1 MDYGPWIIMIKEAEK
16 DPQHH
21 IIIKGARVHNLK
33 NMDVAIPKNKLVVI
47 TGLSGSGKSSLA
59 FDTLYAE
66 GQRRYV
72 ESLSSYARQFLGR
85 MNKPDVDFIK
95 GIAPAIAIE
104 QKVITSNPRSTVGT
118 STEIY
123 DYLKL
128 LFSRIGKTI
137 SPVTGGIVKKDTV
150 TDVINFIMTL
160 PVETQVTVL
169 CPLYPHNNRSLK
181 EELAVL
187 MQKGFVRVEYRGKLS
202 RIEDLLED
210 MSIVDDGSWL
220 VEEVEAESGKQ
231 NLPAGQA
238 GAESGEVKGE
248 SGKHKAESGKQN
260 LPAGQA
266 GAEGEGN
273 ATVQH
278 AVRIVIDRISKNDE
292 DETVSRLGDSVQ
304 TAFFE
309 GKGDCYVR
317 YSKGSLSGQEPDA
330 GSEQERF
337 FCDRFE
343 LDGIRFEEP
352 TPNFFSFN
360 NPYGACKRCEGYG
373 KVIGIDEDLVI
384 PDKSKSI
391 YEGAIAPWRG
401 EKMREWNDL
410 LVKNAIKFDF
420 PIHRQYNQLTEK
432 EQKLLWTGNPYFRGL
447 DAFFKELEEQT
458 YKIQY
463 RVLLSRYRGKT
474 TCPECKGSR
483 LRQDASYVKINGKS
497 ITDVVLMPLDK
508 ALGFFRSIE
517 LNETDVKISK
527 RLLMEITNRLLFLND
542 VGLSYLTLNRLSNT
556 LSGGES
562 QRINLATS
570 LGSSLVGSIYVL
582 DEPSIGLHPRDTQR
596 LISVLKSLRD
606 VGNTVLVVEHEEE
619 IMKAADHIIDIG
631 PEAGTH
637 GGNLMFSGTYDE
649 IVKDN
654 NSLTGRY
661 LSGKEEIAI
670 PATRRKWNDFIEI
683 KGARENNLKHVNAK
697 FPLGVLTVVTGVSG
711 SGKTSLVKRILAPA
725 LQKTLGNYSG
735 EQTGSYDSIEGDHQK
750 IEQVEMVDQNPIGR
764 SSRSNPVTYVK
775 AWDEIRNLYAAQPV
789 ARAAGL
795 KPSAFSF
802 NVEGGRC
809 DVCQGEG
816 EVKIEM
822 QFMADIFLTCE
833 ACGGKRFKQHI
844 LDVTYQEKNV
854 SEVLGMTIDEALLF
868 FAKEP
873 KILNKIKPLVDVGLG
888 YVQLGQSSNTL
899 SGGEAQRIKLAS
911 FLIKGNN
918 THKTLFIFDE
928 PTTGLHFADIKK
940 LLKSFDALID
950 QGNTIIVIEHNMD
963 VIKCADWVIDIG
975 PEGGDNGGKVI
986 FEGLPENLIKE
997 KDSYTGKFL
1006 KERFK

>member
-1 MDYGPWIIMIKEAEK
+1 MNHQPRAKNMIKEAEK
-16 DPQHH
+16 DPKKH

-47 TGLSGSGKSSLA
+47 TGMSGSGKSSLA

-85 MNKPDVDFIK
+85 MNKPDVDYIK

-137 SPVTGGIVKKDTV
+137 SPVSGGLVKRDSV
-150 TDVINFIMTL
+150 TDVINFITAL
-160 PVETQVTVL
+160 PDESQVTIL
-169 CPLYPHNNRSLK
+169 CPLHPHNNRSIK

-187 MQKGFVRVEYRGKLS
+187 MQKGFVRVEFNGQVS
-202 RIEDLLED
+202 RIESLLED
-210 MSIVDDGSWL
+210 ETIDGASM
-220 VEEVEAESGKQ
+220 VMDEEATPAKAKKSKAKKGEEVVESS
-231 NLPAGQA
+231 LPAI
-238 GAESGEVKGE
+238 SV
-248 SGKHKAESGKQN
+248 
-260 LPAGQA
+260 
-266 GAEGEGN
+266 
-273 ATVQH
+273 
-278 AVRIVIDRISKNDE
+278 VRIVIDRITKNEE
-292 DETVSRLGDSVQ
+292 DETISRLADSIQ

-309 GKGDCYVR
+309 GKGDCYVQ
-317 YSKGSLSGQEPDA
+317 YDTSSALSFGEGLGGA
-330 GSEQERF
+330 AERF

-343 LDGIRFEEP
+343 LDNIRFEEP

-360 NPYGACKRCEGYG
+360 NPYGACKKCEGYG
-373 KVIGIDEDLVI
+373 KVIGIDADLVI

-401 EKMREWNDL
+401 EKMREWNDV
-410 LVKNAIKFDF
+410 LVKSSLKFDF

-432 EQKLLWTGNPYFRGL
+432 EQQLLWTGNQYFRGL
-447 DAFFKELEEQT
+447 NAFFKEMEEQT

-483 LRQDASYVKINGKS
+483 LRKDATYVKIDGRS
-497 ITDVVLMPLDK
+497 ITDVVLMPLDT
-508 ALGFFRSIE
+508 ALEFFSTLK
-517 LNETDVKISK
+517 LNETDAKIGK
-527 RLLMEITNRLLFLND
+527 RLLLEIVNRLVFLND
-542 VGLSYLTLNRLSNT
+542 VGLAYLTLNRLSNT

-596 LISVLKSLRD
+596 LITVLKSLRD

-619 IMKAADHIIDIG
+619 IMKAADHVIDIG

-637 GGNLMFSGTYDE
+637 GGNLIFTGTYDQI
-649 IVKDN
+649 IVDD
-654 NSLTGRY
+654 NSLTGKY
-661 LSGKEEIAI
+661 LSGREQIAI
-670 PATRRKWNDFIEI
+670 PTSRRKWSDFIEI
-683 KGARENNLKHVNAK
+683 KGARENNLKNADAK
-697 FPLGVLTVVTGVSG
+697 FPLGILTVVTGVSG
-711 SGKTSLVKRILAPA
+711 SGKTSLVKRIFAPA
-725 LQKTLGNYSG
+725 LQKTLGSYNGDQSG
-735 EQTGSYDSIEGDHQK
+735 SFDSIEGDYNK
-750 IEQVEMVDQNPIGR
+750 IEQVEIVDQNPIGR

-775 AWDEIRNLYAAQPV
+775 AWDEIRNLYAALPV
-789 ARAAGL
+789 SKAAGL

-833 ACGGKRFKQHI
+833 ACNGKRFKQHI
-844 LDVTYQEKNV
+844 LDVTYNEKNV
-854 SEVLGMTIDEALLF
+854 SEVLEMTIDEGLEF

-873 KILNKIKPLVDVGLG
+873 KILAKIKPLVDVGLG

-911 FLIKGNN
+911 FLVKGNN
-918 THKTLFIFDE
+918 TNKTLFIFDE

-940 LLKSFDALID
+940 LLKSFDALLEH
-950 QGNTIIVIEHNMD
+950 GNTIIVIEHNMD

-975 PEGGDNGGKVI
+975 PEGGDRGGKVV
-986 FEGLPENLIKE
+986 FEGLPEDLIKV
-997 KDSYTGKFL
+997 KDSYTGEFL
-1006 KERFK
+1006 KERF

>member
-1 MDYGPWIIMIKEAEK
+1 MEAEK

-47 TGLSGSGKSSLA
+47 TGMSGSGKSSLA

-85 MNKPDVDFIK
+85 MNKPDVDYIK

-137 SPVTGGIVKKDTV
+137 SPISGGIVKKDSV
-150 TDVINFIMTL
+150 TGVINFIMTL
-160 PVETQVTVL
+160 PDETKVTIL

-187 MQKGFVRVEYRGKLS
+187 MQKGFVRVEYQGKLS
-202 RIEDLLED
+202 KIEDLLED

-220 VEEVEAESGKQ
+220 INEVKGDIE
-231 NLPAGQA
+231 
-238 GAESGEVKGE
+238 EVKGE
-248 SGKHKAESGKQN
+248 RLKVKGKKEGGSALISNPQPLISN
-260 LPAGQA
+260 LQPL
-266 GAEGEGN
+266 
-273 ATVQH
+273 TST
-278 AVRIVIDRISKNDE
+278 VRIVIDRISKNEE
-292 DETVSRLGDSVQ
+292 DETLSRLGDSIQ

-317 YSKGSLSGQEPDA
+317 YQEPDEA
-330 GSEQERF
+330 PPKSSPVGRTLSSGETERF

-384 PDKSKSI
+384 PDKSKSV

-401 EKMREWNDL
+401 EKMREWNDV
-410 LVKNAIKFDF
+410 LVKNALKFDF
-420 PIHRQYNQLTEK
+420 PIHRQYNFLTEK
-432 EQKLLWTGNPYFRGL
+432 EQRLLWTGNKYFRGL
-447 DAFFKELEEQT
+447 DEFFKELEEQT

-463 RVLLSRYRGKT
+463 RVMLSRYRGKT

-497 ITDVVLMPLDK
+497 ITDVVLMALDK
-508 ALGFFRSIE
+508 ALEFFRTIE
-517 LNETDVKISK
+517 LNETDTKIGK
-527 RLLMEITNRLLFLND
+527 RLLMEITNRLSFLND

-596 LISVLKSLRD
+596 LIGVLKSLRD

-637 GGNLMFSGTYDE
+637 GGNLIFTGTYTDIIKDE
-649 IVKDN
+649 

-670 PATRRKWNDFIEI
+670 PKTRRKWNDFIEI
-683 KGARENNLKHVNAK
+683 KGARENNLKHVTAK

-725 LQKTLGNYSG
+725 LQKTLGNYNA
-735 EQTGSYDSIEGDHQK
+735 EQTGSYDSIDGDYQK
-750 IEQVEMVDQNPIGR
+750 IEQVELVDQNPIGR

-775 AWDEIRNLYAAQPV
+775 AWDEIRNLYASQPV
-789 ARAAGL
+789 SKAAGL

-822 QFMADIFLTCE
+822 QFMADIFLKCE
-833 ACGGKRFKQHI
+833 ACDGKRFKQHI
-844 LDVTYQEKNV
+844 LDVTYHDKNV
-854 SEVLGMTIDEALLF
+854 SEVLGMTIEEALEF

-873 KILNKIKPLVDVGLG
+873 KIISKIKPLMDVGLG
-888 YVQLGQSSNTL
+888 YVALGQSSNTL

-911 FLIKGNN
+911 FLVKGNN
-918 THKTLFIFDE
+918 TNKTLFIFDE

-940 LLKSFDALID
+940 LLKSFDALLD
-950 QGNTIIVIEHNMD
+950 HGNTIIVIEHNME

-975 PEGGDNGGKVI
+975 PEGGDKGGKVI
-986 FEGLPENLIKE
+986 FEGVPEDLIKE
-997 KDSYTGKFL
+997 KDSYTGKYL
-1006 KERFK
+1006 KGRFN

>member
-1 MDYGPWIIMIKEAEK
+1 MIKEAEK
-16 DPQHH
+16 DPQKH
-21 IIIKGARVHNLK
+21 IIIKGTRVHNLK
-33 NMDVAIPKNKLVVI
+33 NLDVAIPKNKLVVV
-47 TGLSGSGKSSLA
+47 TGMSGSGKSSLA

-85 MNKPDVDFIK
+85 MNKPDVDYIK

-137 SPVTGGIVKKDTV
+137 SPVSGNLVKKDSV
-150 TDVINFIMTL
+150 TDVINFIMSL
-160 PVETQVTVL
+160 PADTQVTIL

-187 MQKGFVRVEYRGKLS
+187 MQKGFVRVEYLQKLS
-202 RIEDLLED
+202 KIEALLED
-210 MSIVDDGSWL
+210 MSIVDDGQWL
-220 VEEVEAESGKQ
+220 KE
-231 NLPAGQA
+231 
-238 GAESGEVKGE
+238 EVKGDKATNE
-248 SGKHKAESGKQN
+248 STTSAHQ
-260 LPAGQA
+260 
-266 GAEGEGN
+266 
-273 ATVQH
+273 
-278 AVRIVIDRISKNDE
+278 AVRIVIDRITKNEE
-292 DETVSRLGDSVQ
+292 DETVSRLGDSIQ

-317 YSKGSLSGQEPDA
+317 YQEPDA
-330 GSEQERF
+330 EKETERF

-343 LDGIRFEEP
+343 LDGIKFEEP

-391 YEGAIAPWRG
+391 YEAAIAPWRG
-401 EKMREWNDL
+401 EKMREWNDNL
-410 LVKNAIKFDF
+410 IKVALKFDF

-432 EQKLLWTGNPYFRGL
+432 EQRLLWTGNKYFRGL
-447 DAFFKELEEQT
+447 DEFFKEMEEQT

-483 LRQDASYVKINGKS
+483 LRQDASYVKIDGKS

-508 ALGFFRSIE
+508 ALDFFSNLK
-517 LNETDVKISK
+517 LNETDTKVGK

-596 LISVLKSLRD
+596 LITVLKSLRD

-631 PEAGTH
+631 PAAGTH
-637 GGNLMFSGTYDE
+637 GGELIFSGTYDE
-649 IVKDN
+649 IIKDD

-661 LSGKEEIAI
+661 LSGKEAIEI
-670 PATRRKWNDFIEI
+670 PTQRRKWHDFIEI
-683 KGARENNLKHVNAK
+683 KGGRENNLQHVDAK

-735 EQTGSYDSIEGDHQK
+735 EQTGSYDSIEGDYAK
-750 IEQVEMVDQNPIGR
+750 IEQVELVDQNPIGR

-775 AWDEIRNLYAAQPV
+775 AWDEIRNLFASQPV
-789 ARAAGL
+789 AKAAGL

-833 ACGGKRFKQHI
+833 TCGGKRFKQHV
-844 LDVTYQEKNV
+844 LDVTYLDKNV
-854 SEVLGMTIDEALLF
+854 SEILGMTIDEGLEF
-868 FAKEP
+868 FKKEP
-873 KILNKIKPLVDVGLG
+873 KIIAKIKPLVDVGLG

-911 FLIKGNN
+911 FLVKGNN

-928 PTTGLHFADIKK
+928 PTTGLHFEDIKK
-940 LLKSFDALID
+940 LLKSFDALLD
-950 QGNTIIVIEHNMD
+950 HGNTIIVIEHNMD

-975 PEGGDNGGKVI
+975 PEGGDRGGKVV
-986 FEGLPENLIKE
+986 FEGLPENLIKV

-1006 KERFK
+1006 KERFDSANK

>member
-1 MDYGPWIIMIKEAEK
+1 MDHGLTMIEEAEK
-16 DPQHH
+16 DPQRH

-47 TGLSGSGKSSLA
+47 TGMSGSGKSSLA

-85 MNKPDVDFIK
+85 MNKPDVDYIK

-128 LFSRIGKTI
+128 LFSRIGKTL
-137 SPVTGGIVKKDTV
+137 SPKSGGLVKKDSV
-150 TDVINFIMTL
+150 TDVINFIKSL
-160 PVETQVTVL
+160 PDETQVTVL

-187 MQKGFVRVEYRGKLS
+187 MQKGFVRVEYRSKLS
-202 RIEDLLED
+202 KIEDLLED
-210 MSIVDDGSWL
+210 VNVDDSSWFIDD
-220 VEEVEAESGKQ
+220 GKKPVPKTQ
-231 NLPAGQA
+231 EPSTMNYEP
-238 GAESGEVKGE
+238 
-248 SGKHKAESGKQN
+248 
-260 LPAGQA
+260 
-266 GAEGEGN
+266 
-273 ATVQH
+273 
-278 AVRIVIDRISKNDE
+278 VRIVIDRISKNEE
-292 DETVSRLGDSVQ
+292 DETISRLGDSVQ
-304 TAFFE
+304 TSFFE

-317 YSKGSLSGQEPDA
+317 FREPDA
-330 GSEQERF
+330 DIEQERF

-343 LDGIRFEEP
+343 LDGMRFEEP

-360 NPYGACKRCEGYG
+360 NPYGACKKCEGYG

-391 YEGAIAPWRG
+391 YDGAIAPWRG
-401 EKMREWNDL
+401 EKMREWNDV
-410 LVKNAIKFDF
+410 LVKNALKFDF

-432 EQKLLWTGNPYFRGL
+432 QQQLLWTGNKYFRGL
-447 DAFFKELEEQT
+447 DAFFKEMEEQT

-497 ITDVVLMPLDK
+497 ITDVVLMALDK
-508 ALGFFRSIE
+508 ALDFFKTIA
-517 LNETDVKISK
+517 LNETDAKVGK
-527 RLLMEITNRLLFLND
+527 RLLMEINNRLLFLND
-542 VGLSYLTLNRLSNT
+542 VGLGYLTLNRLSNT

-637 GGNLMFSGTYDE
+637 GGNLIFSGTYNE
-649 IVKDN
+649 IIKDD

-661 LSGKEEIAI
+661 LSGREEIAI
-670 PATRRKWNDFIEI
+670 PNGRRSWNDFIEI
-683 KGARENNLKHVNAK
+683 KGARENNLKHVSAK

-725 LQKTLGNYSG
+725 LQKTLGSYNG
-735 EQTGSYDSIEGDHQK
+735 EQTGSYDSIEGDYQK
-750 IEQVEMVDQNPIGR
+750 VEQVELVDQNPIGR

-775 AWDEIRNLYAAQPV
+775 AWDEIRNLFSSQPV
-789 ARAAGL
+789 AKAAGL

-844 LDVTYQEKNV
+844 LGVTYHDKNV
-854 SEVLGMTIDEALLF
+854 SEVLGMTIDEGLEF

-873 KILNKIKPLVDVGLG
+873 KIISKIKPLVDVGLG

-911 FLIKGNN
+911 FLVKGNN

-940 LLKSFDALID
+940 LLKSFAALLEH
-950 QGNTIIVIEHNMD
+950 GNTIIVIEHNMD

-975 PEGGDNGGKVI
+975 PEGGDRGGKVV
-986 FEGLPENLIKE
+986 FEGLPEKLIKE
-997 KDSYTGKFL
+997 KNSYTGQFL
-1006 KERFK
+1006 KERF

>member
-1 MDYGPWIIMIKEAEK
+1 MATIRNQSTIIRSMVNEIEK
-16 DPQHH
+16 DPQKN
-21 IIIKGARVHNLK
+21 IIIKGSRVHNLK
-33 NMDVAIPKNKLVVI
+33 NLDVAIPKNKLVVI
-47 TGLSGSGKSSLA
+47 TGMSGSGKSSLA

-72 ESLSSYARQFLGR
+72 ESLSAYARQFLGR
-85 MNKPDVDFIK
+85 MNKPDVDYIK

-128 LFSRIGKTI
+128 LYSRIGKTI
-137 SPVTGGIVKKDTV
+137 SPISGRVVKKDSV
-150 TDVINFIMTL
+150 TDVVNFVSAL
-160 PVETQVTVL
+160 PDDTQVTVL
-169 CPLYPHNNRSLK
+169 CPLHPHNNRSLK

-187 MQKGFVRVEYRGKLS
+187 MQKGFVRVEYQQKLS
-202 RIEDLLED
+202 RIESLLED
-210 MSIVDDGSWL
+210 GTLKDDSSWTN
-220 VEEVEAESGKQ
+220 GD
-231 NLPAGQA
+231 
-238 GAESGEVKGE
+238 
-248 SGKHKAESGKQN
+248 
-260 LPAGQA
+260 
-266 GAEGEGN
+266 
-273 ATVQH
+273 
-278 AVRIVIDRISKNDE
+278 AVRIVIDRIIKNNE
-292 DETVSRLGDSVQ
+292 DETISRLADSVQ

-309 GKGDCYVR
+309 GKGDCFVR
-317 YSKGSLSGQEPDA
+317 YQQPGA
-330 GSEQERF
+330 EQETEQF

-343 LDGIRFEEP
+343 LDGMRFEEP
-352 TPNFFSFN
+352 SPNFFSFN

-384 PDKSKSI
+384 PDKSKTV

-401 EKMREWNDL
+401 EKMREWNDEL
-410 LVKNAIKFDF
+410 IKHSLKFDF
-420 PIHRQYNQLTEK
+420 PIHRQYNQLTTK
-432 EQKLLWTGNPYFRGL
+432 EQQLLWTGNKYFRGL
-447 DAFFKELEEQT
+447 DEFFREMEAQT

-463 RVLLSRYRGKT
+463 RVMLSRYRGKT

-483 LRQDASYVKINGKS
+483 LRQDAAYVKINDHS
-497 ITDVVLMPLDK
+497 ITDIVLMSLDK
-508 ALGFFRSIE
+508 AAAFFGTIS
-517 LNETDVKISK
+517 LNENDAKIGK
-527 RLLMEITNRLLFLND
+527 RLLMEITNRLTFLND

-570 LGSSLVGSIYVL
+570 LGSSLVGSVYVL

-596 LISVLKSLRD
+596 LIGVLKSLRD

-631 PEAGTH
+631 PAAGTH
-637 GGNLMFSGTYDE
+637 GGELIFSGTYNE
-649 IVKDN
+649 IIKDDK
-654 NSLTGRY
+654 SLTGRY
-661 LSGKEEIAI
+661 LSGREEIAI

-683 KGARENNLKHVNAK
+683 KGARENNLKHVTAK

-725 LQKTLGNYSG
+725 VQKVLGNYSG
-735 EQTGSYDSIEGDHQK
+735 EQTGAYDGIDGDYAK
-750 IEQVEMVDQNPIGR
+750 IEQVELVDQNPIGR

-775 AWDEIRNLYAAQPV
+775 AWDEIRNLYAAQP
-789 ARAAGL
+789 AAKAAGL

-833 ACGGKRFKQHI
+833 TCEGKRFKQHI
-844 LDVTYQEKNV
+844 LDVTYREKNV
-854 SEVLGMTIDEALLF
+854 ADILNMTIDEALEF

-873 KILNKIKPLVDVGLG
+873 KILAKIKPLVDVGLG
-888 YVQLGQSSNTL
+888 YVQMGQSSNTL

-911 FLIKGNN
+911 FLVKGNN
-918 THKTLFIFDE
+918 TSKTLFIFDE

-940 LLKSFDALID
+940 LLKSFDALLEH
-950 QGNTIIVIEHNMD
+950 GNTIIVIEHNMD

-975 PEGGDNGGKVI
+975 PEGGDNGGKVV
-986 FEGLPENLIKE
+986 FEGLPEDLIKVAG
-997 KDSYTGKFL
+997 SYTGKFL
-1006 KERFK
+1006 KERFEG

>member
-1 MDYGPWIIMIKEAEK
+1 MIKEAEK
-16 DPQHH
+16 DPQKH

-47 TGLSGSGKSSLA
+47 TGMSGSGKSSLA

-85 MNKPDVDFIK
+85 MNKPDVDYIK

-137 SPVTGGIVKKDTV
+137 SPVSGGIVKKDSV
-150 TDVINFIMTL
+150 TDVINFITAL
-160 PVETQVTVL
+160 PDDSQVTIL
-169 CPLYPHNNRSLK
+169 CPLHPHNNRSIK

-187 MQKGFVRVEYRGKLS
+187 MQKGFVRVEFNGQVS
-202 RIEDLLED
+202 RIESLLED
-210 MSIVDDGSWL
+210 ESIDNTSMLADATA
-220 VEEVEAESGKQ
+220 EPAKTKKTKAKEDTAESA
-231 NLPAGQA
+231 LPVA
-238 GAESGEVKGE
+238 SV
-248 SGKHKAESGKQN
+248 
-260 LPAGQA
+260 
-266 GAEGEGN
+266 
-273 ATVQH
+273 
-278 AVRIVIDRISKNDE
+278 VRIVIDRITKNEE
-292 DETVSRLGDSVQ
+292 DETISRLADSIQ

-317 YSKGSLSGQEPDA
+317 YVAPPQPSPEGRASELKVLPA
-330 GSEQERF
+330 GEDLGGAELERF

-343 LDGIRFEEP
+343 LDNIRFEEP

-384 PDKSKSI
+384 PDKSKSV

-401 EKMREWNDL
+401 EKMREWNDV
-410 LVKNAIKFDF
+410 LVKSSIKFDF
-420 PIHRQYNQLTEK
+420 PIHRQYNQLTAG
-432 EQKLLWTGNPYFRGL
+432 QQLLLWTGNQYFRGL
-447 DAFFKELEEQT
+447 DAFFKEMEEQT

-483 LRQDASYVKINGKS
+483 LRKDASYVKIDGMS
-497 ITDVVLMPLDK
+497 ITDVVLMPLDS
-508 ALGFFRSIE
+508 ALEFFSNLK
-517 LNETDVKISK
+517 LNETDLKVGK
-527 RLLMEITNRLLFLND
+527 RLLLEITNRLSFLND

-570 LGSSLVGSIYVL
+570 LGSSLVGSVYVL

-596 LISVLKSLRD
+596 LITVLRSLRD

-637 GGNLMFSGTYDE
+637 GGNLIFTGTYDQI
-649 IVKDN
+649 IVDDD
-654 NSLTGRY
+654 SLTGKY
-661 LSGKEEIAI
+661 LSGREEIAI
-670 PATRRKWNDFIEI
+670 PASRRKWNDFIEI
-683 KGARENNLKHVNAK
+683 KGARENNLNHVNAK

-711 SGKTSLVKRILAPA
+711 SGKTSLVKRVLAPA
-725 LQKTLGNYSG
+725 LQKTLGNYNGDQSG
-735 EQTGSYDSIEGDHQK
+735 AFDSLEGDYNK
-750 IEQVEMVDQNPIGR
+750 IEQVELVDQNPIGR

-775 AWDEIRNLYAAQPV
+775 AWDEIRNLYAALPV
-789 ARAAGL
+789 AKAAGL

-844 LDVTYQEKNV
+844 LDVTYNEKNV
-854 SEVLGMTIDEALLF
+854 SEVLELTIDEALEF

-873 KILNKIKPLVDVGLG
+873 KIIAKIKPLVDVGLG

-911 FLIKGNN
+911 FLVKGNN

-940 LLKSFDALID
+940 LLKSFDALLEH
-950 QGNTIIVIEHNMD
+950 GNTIIVIEHNMD

-975 PEGGDNGGKVI
+975 PEGGNRGGNVV
-986 FEGLPENLIKE
+986 FEGIPEDLIKV
-997 KDSYTGKFL
+997 KDSFTGKFL
-1006 KERFK
+1006 KERF

>member
-1 MDYGPWIIMIKEAEK
+1 MDYGLSTKYMSIETEK
-16 DPQHH
+16 DPQHN
-21 IIIKGARVHNLK
+21 IIIKGAKVHNLK

-47 TGLSGSGKSSLA
+47 TGMSGSGKSSLA

-85 MNKPDVDFIK
+85 MNKPEVDYIK

-128 LFSRIGKTI
+128 LFSRIGKTY
-137 SPVTGGIVKKDTV
+137 SPVSGQVVKKDTV
-150 TDVINFIMTL
+150 TDVVNFISSL
-160 PVETQVTVL
+160 PDETQVTIL
-169 CPLYPHNNRSLK
+169 CPLHPHNNRSLK

-187 MQKGFVRVEYRGKLS
+187 LQKGFVRVEYKGKIE
-202 RIEDLLED
+202 RIESILED
-210 MSIVDDGSWL
+210 KSIENAPLEQKGKSKKAKDDD
-220 VEEVEAESGKQ
+220 
-231 NLPAGQA
+231 NLALHAP
-238 GAESGEVKGE
+238 
-248 SGKHKAESGKQN
+248 
-260 LPAGQA
+260 
-266 GAEGEGN
+266 
-273 ATVQH
+273 T
-278 AVRIVIDRISKNDE
+278 AVRIIIDRITKNE
-292 DETVSRLGDSVQ
+292 TDETISRLGDSIQ

-317 YSKGSLSGQEPDA
+317 YREPD
-330 GSEQERF
+330 EEEETERF

-343 LDGIRFEEP
+343 LDGIAFEEP

-384 PDKSKSI
+384 PDKSKSV
-391 YEGAIAPWRG
+391 YDGAIAPWRG
-401 EKMREWNDL
+401 EKMREWNEA
-410 LVKNAIKFDF
+410 LVRNALKFDF
-420 PIHRQYNQLTEK
+420 PIHRQYNQLTE
-432 EQKLLWTGNPYFRGL
+432 EQQRLIWTGNQYFRGL
-447 DAFFKELEEQT
+447 DSFFKELEEQT

-463 RVLLSRYRGKT
+463 RVMLSRYRGKT

-483 LRQDASYVKINGKS
+483 LRQDASNVKINSKS
-497 ITDVVLMPLDK
+497 ITDIVLMPLDK
-508 ALGFFRSIE
+508 AYSFFADLE
-517 LNETDVKISK
+517 LDERDQKIAK
-527 RLLMEITNRLLFLND
+527 RLLMEITNRLGFLNN

-570 LGSSLVGSIYVL
+570 LGSSLVGSVYVL

-596 LISVLKSLRD
+596 LIGVLRSLRD

-619 IMKAADHIIDIG
+619 IMQAADHIIDIG

-637 GGNLMFSGTYDE
+637 GGELIFSGTYDE
-649 IVKDN
+649 IIEDD

-661 LSGKEEIAI
+661 LARKEQIAI
-670 PATRRKWNDFIEI
+670 PAQRRKWHDYVEI
-683 KGARENNLKHVNAK
+683 RGGRENNLKHVNVK

-725 LQKTLGNYSG
+725 LQKALGNYTG
-735 EQTGSYDSIEGDHQK
+735 EQTGAYDSIEGDYQK
-750 IEQVEMVDQNPIGR
+750 IEQVELVDQNPIGR

-775 AWDEIRNLYAAQPV
+775 AWDEIRNLYAAQP
-789 ARAAGL
+789 AAKAAGL

-833 ACGGKRFKQHI
+833 TCGGKRFKQHI
-844 LDVTYQEKNV
+844 LDVTYQDKNV
-854 SEVLGMTIDEALLF
+854 SDVLSMTIDEALEF
-868 FAKEP
+868 FRKEP

-911 FLIKGNN
+911 FLVKGNN
-918 THKTLFIFDE
+918 SNKTLFIFDE

-940 LLKSFDALID
+940 LLKSFDALLD
-950 QGNTIIVIEHNMD
+950 HGNTIIVIEHNMD
-963 VIKCADWVIDIG
+963 VIKCADWVVDIG
-975 PEGGDNGGKVI
+975 PEGGDNGGRVV
-986 FEGLPENLIKE
+986 FEGIPEDLIKE
-997 KDSYTGKFL
+997 KNSYTGEFL
-1006 KERFK
+1006 KERFAAPGTPREKHFDWIVK